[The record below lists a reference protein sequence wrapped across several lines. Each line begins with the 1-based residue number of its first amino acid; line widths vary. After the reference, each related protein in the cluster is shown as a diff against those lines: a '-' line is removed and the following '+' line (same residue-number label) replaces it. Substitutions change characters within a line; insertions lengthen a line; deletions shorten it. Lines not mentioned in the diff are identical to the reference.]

1 MAHSLQ
7 AKKRIRQ
14 TARQTEVNRRR
25 RGDIRATIRN
35 VEEAIASG
43 DQDAAT
49 KAFRTAQPALM
60 AGVNKGVVEKNTVSR
75 KLSRLSKQIKG
86 MAA

>member
-14 TARQTEVNRRR
+14 AGRREAVNRAR
-25 RGDIRATIRN
+25 RGTIRTELRK

-43 DQDAAT
+43 DQEAAL
-49 KAFRTAQPALM
+49 KAFREMQPQLM
-60 AGVNKGVVEKNTVSR
+60 AGVNKGVMQKNTVSR
-75 KLSRLSKQIKG
+75 KLSRLAKRIKN

>member
-14 TARQTEVNRRR
+14 TARRTDVNRGR
-25 RGDIRATIRN
+25 RGVIRTQLRN
-35 VEEAIASG
+35 VEEAIVSG
-43 DQDAAT
+43 DQEAAM
-49 KAFRTAQPALM
+49 KAFREMQPTLM
-60 AGVNKGVVEKNTVSR
+60 SGVNKGLMEKNTVSR
-75 KLSRLSKQIKG
+75 KLSRLSKRIKG